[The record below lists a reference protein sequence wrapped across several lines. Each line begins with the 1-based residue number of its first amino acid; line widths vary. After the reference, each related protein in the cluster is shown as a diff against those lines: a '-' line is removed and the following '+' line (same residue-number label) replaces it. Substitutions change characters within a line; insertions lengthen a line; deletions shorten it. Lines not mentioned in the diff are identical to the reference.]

1 MKTKLLILT
10 ILLAFTILSASTTKP
25 TQAVIS
31 SPKWLGDVYADFD
44 SFHRANIIAYEYNA
58 TATLDV
64 TVSNNYVAD
73 RPVNIS
79 ALKVSFDWGQNYTS
93 AQTSLDKPFVIP
105 WMESRVI
112 TITFKLPSQ
121 SEVSNRYM
129 YSYRIY
135 LEHVNSTTGPAKI
148 IGSDTLFGGSNFVIY
163 STDQLQAQK
172 TKIIVE
178 QVLDMTSPRDFN
190 STKAQLLWMKAENET
205 FVAGMFYSLGNF
217 TEANNHYQSALSLTD
232 QAFTAE
238 EAKGG
243 GFDDAQVDVLK
254 AQAKSIEASAN
265 YLNGLSNM
273 WVLIGV
279 AAILFAL
286 GYIIRGLGTL
296 RRTTAATS

>member
-10 ILLAFTILSASTTKP
+10 SLVALTLLSALMTKP
-25 TQAVIS
+25 TQALIS
-31 SPKWLGDVYADFD
+31 SPKWLGDVYADYD
-44 SFHRANIIAYEYNA
+44 SFHRANVIAYEYNA

-64 TVSNNYVAD
+64 TVSNNYVAGK
-73 RPVNIS
+73 PANIS
-79 ALKVSFDWGQNYTS
+79 AVKVGFDWGQNYTS
-93 AQTSLDKPFVIP
+93 AQTSLNDPFVIP

-112 TITFKLPSQ
+112 TITFKVPSQ

-135 LEHVNSTTGPAKI
+135 LEHINSTTGPTEI
-148 IGSDTLFGGSNFVIY
+148 IGSDTLFGGNNFVIY
-163 STDQLQAQK
+163 SADQLQAQK
-172 TKIIVE
+172 TKIIAE
-178 QVLDMTSPRDFN
+178 EALDMASPTDFN

-205 FVAGMFYSLGNF
+205 FVAGMFYSRGDF
-217 TEANNHYQSALSLTD
+217 TEANNLYQNALSLID
-232 QAFTAE
+232 QAFNAE

-243 GFDDAQVDVLK
+243 GFDEAQVDVLK

-286 GYIIRGLGTL
+286 GYIIRGLGIL
-296 RRTTAATS
+296 RRPMAATG